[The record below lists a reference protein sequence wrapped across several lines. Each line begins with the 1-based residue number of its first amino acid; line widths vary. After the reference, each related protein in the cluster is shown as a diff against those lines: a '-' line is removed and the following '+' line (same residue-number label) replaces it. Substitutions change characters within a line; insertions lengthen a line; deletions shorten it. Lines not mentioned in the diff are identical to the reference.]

1 MNTKYTIKNFR
12 VFDSEG
18 AEIKLNPLTL
28 LTGCNSSGKSSI
40 VKSLLLLCDYL
51 SQLKED
57 KENGKEV
64 KLTAHKLDFTKKPH
78 NLLGKF
84 SKVVNEKSTDNVI
97 SMSIQVHS
105 YMLMQDVV
113 LELSFG
119 IDENDNMSNGYI
131 KSVVIRT
138 MDGTVVYSSN
148 EEKGCC
154 GDFYSI
160 MPQFFNFIRVQHVIS
175 SYQSNGIDREFT
187 GDITEE
193 EYKDFV
199 NSMKS
204 FLTEYK
210 KDNSRESLLEI
221 NAWNNAHR
229 NYGSLLAKY
238 SANKQE
244 MIEKP
249 FQLGMIY
256 YLPILNEKLSGDK
269 EDCANFLSASI
280 ADNQNDKA
288 LVSVLSRVLSD
299 YKESDLTSFVDYY
312 KSKEKAY
319 LSAMN
324 KSVFPMNSGIAP
336 RLFHANDAT
345 IKASEIMMS
354 PYNVD
359 YENGWEIWGEKETK
373 AVEKQEPKKSQEEQ
387 IVEWDSMPI
396 TFDLLFEAMAILS
409 HKLLPEDNIHYQSPN
424 GIPFMQYS
432 SRIEY
437 LFFKYLEEAIEE
449 IVVDA
454 TPDALSYVSSSI
466 INVKRLYP
474 LESNDEFT
482 ELLKKYVEAKRCLN
496 KKSDYVPN
504 TFMDKWIKAFGIG
517 DRISINIDDEGL
529 GITLRLHK
537 NEADVKG
544 MLLADNGYGI
554 TQIFAILLN
563 VEVAIMNRRSLNYYD
578 DKNIEWNA
586 KILKKYSEPTIAI
599 EEPEIHLHPRFQSL
613 LAEMFYDA
621 YRTYGIHFIIETHSE
636 YLIRKSQV
644 IIAGLQYESNKDA
657 EEKCPFRTY
666 YMPKDGKPYSL
677 GYRKDGK
684 FVEEFG
690 SGFYDE
696 ATNLAFDI
704 L

>member
-57 KENGKEV
+57 KENGKDV
-64 KLTAHKLDFTKKPH
+64 KLTAHKLDFAKKPH

-131 KSVVIRT
+131 KTIVVRT

-148 EEKGCC
+148 EEKSCC
-154 GDFYSI
+154 GDFYSV

-175 SYQSNGIDREFT
+175 TYQRMDINRELS
-187 GDITEE
+187 DEITEE
-193 EYKDFV
+193 EYKDYV

-204 FLTEYK
+204 FFTEYK
-210 KDNSRESLLEI
+210 KENSRESLLEI

-229 NYGSLLAKY
+229 RYGSFLAKY
-238 SANKQE
+238 SANKPQ
-244 MIEKP
+244 MIERP
-249 FQLGMIY
+249 FQLSMIY
-256 YLPILNEKLSGDK
+256 YLPILDEKLSGDK
-269 EDCANFLSASI
+269 EDCVKFLSSAI
-280 ADNQNDKA
+280 TDKQNDIA
-288 LVSVLSRVLSD
+288 LISVLSRVLND
-299 YKESDLTSFVDYY
+299 YKESDLSSFVDYY
-312 KSKEKAY
+312 KSKEREY
-319 LSAMN
+319 LNAIN
-324 KSVFPMNSGIAP
+324 LSVPLFSGGIAP
-336 RLFHANDAT
+336 RLFRANGTT
-345 IKASEIMMS
+345 IKASEILMS
-354 PYNVD
+354 PCNND
-359 YENGWEIWGEKETK
+359 YENVWEIWGDGEIK
-373 AVEKQEPKKSQEEQ
+373 AVKEPKMSQKEQ
-387 IVEWDSMPI
+387 RIQWDSRPI
-396 TFDLLFEAMAILS
+396 TFDLFFEAMAILS
-409 HKLLPEDNIHYQSPN
+409 HKLMPEDNLHYQSPD
-424 GIPFMQYS
+424 GIPFTQYS
-432 SRIEY
+432 SRVEY

-482 ELLKKYVEAKRCLN
+482 ELLKKYVEAKRSLN

-504 TFMDKWIKAFGIG
+504 TFTDKWIKAFGIG

-529 GITLRLHK
+529 GITMRLHK
-537 NEADVKG
+537 NQADVKG
-544 MLLADNGYGI
+544 MILADNGYGI

-563 VEVAIMNRRSLNYYD
+563 VEVAIMNRKSLKYYD

-586 KILKKYSEPTIAI
+586 KILQRYSEPTIAI
-599 EEPEIHLHPRFQSL
+599 EEPEIHLHPRYQSL

-621 YRTYGIHFIIETHSE
+621 YKTYGIHFIIETHSE

-644 IIAGLQYESNKDA
+644 IVAGLQYESNKEA
-657 EEKCPFRTY
+657 EKKCPFRTY

>member
-64 KLTAHKLDFTKKPH
+64 KLTAHKLDFSKKPH

-84 SKVVNEKSTDNVI
+84 SKVVNEKATDNVI
-97 SMSIQVHS
+97 SMTLQVHS
-105 YMLMQDVV
+105 LMFMQDVE

-131 KSVVIRT
+131 KSIAVRT
-138 MDGTVVYSSN
+138 MDGTVIYSSN

-154 GDFYSI
+154 GDFYSV
-160 MPQFFNFIRVQHVIS
+160 MPQFYNFIRAQHKIS
-175 SYQSNGIDREFT
+175 SYQSKGIDREFY
-187 GDITEE
+187 GNISEE
-193 EYKDFV
+193 EYNDYV
-199 NSMKS
+199 NSIKS
-204 FLTEYK
+204 FIKEYK
-210 KDNSRESLLEI
+210 KDNGVESLLEI
-221 NAWNNAHR
+221 NVWNNVHR
-229 NYGSLLAKY
+229 GYGSFLKKH
-238 SANKQE
+238 SANKPE
-244 MIEKP
+244 MIERP
-249 FQLGMIY
+249 LQLGMIY
-256 YLPILNEKLSGDK
+256 YLPILDEKLSGDK
-269 EDCANFLSASI
+269 EECVNFLSSSI
-280 ADNQNDKA
+280 ADNANDKA

-299 YKESDLTSFVDYY
+299 YKESDLSSFVDYY
-312 KSKEKAY
+312 KSKEKGY
-319 LSAMN
+319 LNAMN
-324 KSVFPMNSGIAP
+324 FGVLELTGGKAP
-336 RLFHANDAT
+336 RLFRAKDAA

-354 PYNVD
+354 PYSID
-359 YENGWEIWGEKETK
+359 YENGWLIWGDGETK
-373 AVEKQEPKKSQEEQ
+373 TVEEQEPKKSQEEQ
-387 IVEWDSMPI
+387 IAEWNSMPI

-409 HKLLPEDNIHYQSPN
+409 HKLLPNAELHYQSPDE
-424 GIPFMQYS
+424 IPFVQYS
-432 SRIEY
+432 SKVEH
-437 LFFKYLEEAIEE
+437 LFFKYIEEAIDE

-482 ELLKKYVEAKRCLN
+482 ELLKKYVEAKRSLN
-496 KKSDYVPN
+496 KKTDYVPN

-537 NEADVKG
+537 NEADEKG

-554 TQIFAILLN
+554 TQLFAILLN
-563 VEVAIMNRRSLNYYD
+563 VEVAIMNRRTVNYYED
-578 DKNIEWNA
+578 NSLEWNA
-586 KILKKYSEPTIAI
+586 RTLKMYTKPTIAI
-599 EEPEIHLHPRFQSL
+599 EEPEIHLHPRYQSL

-621 YRTYGIHFIIETHSE
+621 YKTYGIHFIIETHSE

-644 IIAGLQYESNKDA
+644 IVAGLQYESNKEA

>member
-51 SQLKED
+51 SELKED
-57 KENGKEV
+57 RENRKEV

-84 SKVVNEKSTDNVI
+84 SKVVNDKSTDNSI
-97 SMSIQVHS
+97 TMTIQVHS
-105 YMLMQDVV
+105 LMFMQNVE

-131 KSVVIRT
+131 KSIAVST
-138 MDGTVVYSSN
+138 MDGTVIYSSN
-148 EEKGCC
+148 EEHGCC
-154 GDFYSI
+154 GNFYSVI
-160 MPQFFNFIRVQHVIS
+160 PQFFNFIRVQHVIN
-175 SYQSNGIDREFT
+175 SYQSMGINREFSE
-187 GDITEE
+187 DVTEE
-193 EYKDFV
+193 EYTEYV

-204 FLTEYK
+204 FFTEYK
-210 KDNSRESLLEI
+210 KDNTRESLLEI

-229 NYGSLLAKY
+229 SSGSFLEKY
-238 SANKQE
+238 SANKPN

-249 FQLGMIY
+249 FEKGMIY
-256 YLPILNEKLSGDK
+256 YLPILDAKLSGDK
-269 EDCANFLSASI
+269 NESLNFLSLVI
-280 ADNQNDKA
+280 ADNQDNKA
-288 LVSVLSRVLSD
+288 LVSVLLRVMKD
-299 YKESDLTSFVDYY
+299 FKESDFTTFLDYY
-312 KSKEKAY
+312 KSIEKTY
-319 LSAMN
+319 LSEMDRT
-324 KSVFPMNSGIAP
+324 VFPLTGGVSP
-336 RLFHANDAT
+336 RLFRSNDAT

-354 PYNVD
+354 PHNVD
-359 YENGWEIWGEKETK
+359 PIKTWSILGDDEAE
-373 AVEKQEPKKSQEEQ
+373 VVVEPKMSKEEQ
-387 IVEWDSMPI
+387 IAEWDSMPI
-396 TFDLLFEAMAILS
+396 TFDLLFETMAILS
-409 HKLLPEDNIHYQSPN
+409 HKLLPNAELHYQSPDE
-424 GIPFMQYS
+424 IPFVQYS
-432 SRIEY
+432 SRVEY

-482 ELLKKYVEAKRCLN
+482 ELLKKYVEAKRCLD
-496 KKSDYVPN
+496 KKTDYVPN

-563 VEVAIMNRRSLNYYD
+563 VEVAIMSRRTVNYYED
-578 DKNIEWNA
+578 NSLEWNA
-586 KILKKYSEPTIAI
+586 RMLKMYSKPTIAI
-599 EEPEIHLHPRFQSL
+599 EEPEIHLHPRYQSL

-621 YRTYGIHFIIETHSE
+621 YKTYGIHFIIETHSE

-644 IIAGLQYESNKDA
+644 IVAGLQYESNKDA